1 MDKQIV
7 LKMSIYAQFYAGVIF
22 RIDFSFGDLITRAK
36 GLSIN
41 AEKSLAK
48 FEFNVLGIMPKHK
61 SWFPKVPCGTCCNPL
76 PS

>member
-41 AEKSLAK
+41 AE
-48 FEFNVLGIMPKHK
+48 NH
-61 SWFPKVPCGTCCNPL
+61 
-76 PS
+76 